1 MKCPSCGN
9 NIPDD
14 AIKCKCGYSYT
25 TYTKTYYKIFN
36 DMSGKEFFFN
46 SFRIYGVALGTFL
59 LLGAIYSAVSLGL
72 ELTVGEAPST
82 VSSIITLIA
91 YLIAQIVTYMALLIA
106 AHKVSDGE
114 DIGILESYALSFS
127 RFGRFVWTGF
137 LYILI
142 VLGGMIL
149 LIIPGIIWGIKYFYA
164 PYAVIVEGIGGK
176 EAFSRSKALTKD
188 RLWEIGWR
196 EFVFGLLFFLIIWI
210 PIFALIFLIGA
221 IIHVIGVSEI
231 NPMWAGAISSFGDII
246 SQGLFVIF
254 NVLLFKSLREELPL
268 REIILE
274 ETTEKQRLREKLIRE
289 LKDACPYCKF
299 NLKSGKDT
307 CEECGKVFFEP
318 AQEM

>member
-9 NIPDD
+9 NIPND
-14 AIKCKCGYSYT
+14 AMKCECGYRLT
-25 TYTKTYYKIFN
+25 TKTKTFYKIFN
-36 DMSGKEFFFN
+36 DMSAKEFFFN
-46 SFRIYGVALGTFL
+46 SLRVYRIALGTFL
-59 LLGAIYSAVSLGL
+59 LLGAIYTVFKLGL
-72 ELTVGEAPST
+72 ELTFGEAPST
-82 VSSIITLIA
+82 VSSYIVVIVS
-91 YLIAQIVTYMALLIA
+91 LIAQLITWIALLIA

-114 DIGILESYALSFS
+114 DIGILESYALSFGH
-127 RFGRFVWTGF
+127 FGRFVWTGF

-142 VLGGMIL
+142 VLCGLIL
-149 LIIPGIIWGIKYFYA
+149 LIIPGIIWGIRYFLA
-164 PYAVIVEGIGGK
+164 PYVVIVEGIGGK
-176 EAFSRSKALTKD
+176 EALARSKSLTKD

-210 PIFALIFLIGA
+210 PIFAAIFLIGA
-221 IIHVIGVSEI
+221 VIHVLGVSEL
-231 NPMWAGAISSFGDII
+231 NPMWAGAIALFGECI

-254 NVLLFKSLREELPL
+254 NVLLLKSLREELPS

-274 ETTEKQRLREKLIRE
+274 ETVEKQALRKKLIRE

-318 AQEM
+318 A